1 MRKQLKQQEQM
12 TKKVPT
18 LWKTAV
24 DKSSQQQYYYN
35 KRTKETVWE
44 KPQELIDAETKGAG
58 GGGTGFGGGTGAG
71 LLGEQGEV
79 DSEKKA
85 STALTQIRAK
95 KAAAESK
102 QSLKLA
108 AAADKT
114 ASVEEGDAVAA
125 APALAS
131 ALFAPPRSAEAGIRK
146 QNASTVGVG
155 VRSGGAA
162 APDGPFVPTTDEMLI
177 I

>member
-79 DSEKKA
+79 DSD
-85 STALTQIRAK
+85 LRGK

-102 QSLKLA
+102 QSPELA

-131 ALFAPPRSAEAGIRK
+131 ALFAPPRSAGAGVRK